1 MVTLSVEGSTG
12 SVLTYR
18 VRKESI
24 TIGAASSND
33 VVVRA
38 PGVAPKHL
46 VLQRTGDRFTFITQS
61 RQTVVLNGERRSR
74 GVLRV
79 GDRVRVGTAVLVFQ
93 GIEEED
99 GETDTPQETIAS
111 QDGAGSPAPV
121 SAAGARKELV
131 VYNETSRLA
140 EARQELVQLFRA
152 TRRQEVLPSLR
163 GFFERFFPGSQTM
176 LAWMDGEGRLQPLAS
191 NWTED
196 PPEVPGRAF
205 EELRDPGRYAVLR
218 RGYRETGIWPVI
230 PDGWRPAAY
239 LLVEAP
245 GELGESDRTLAS
257 EVVTLLAAHW
267 EGVENTGSLYA
278 SWEDVTRQR
287 LAEELPGTSRSIELL
302 RENVLAA
309 AKGHDS
315 VLIAGRP
322 GSGRTFAATLI
333 AQLHPAGALPF
344 EIVQG
349 REGDPEALRAELFG
363 GPGRGEGVTGRV
375 QGGVVIVRDVH
386 LLPVATQREIAAAIQ
401 ASEGSGASARV
412 RWIVTVPDNLL
423 EVVNEGR
430 LEPALFSATQTHL
443 LSVPSLASRKE
454 DLPLIVVRLLDLI
467 TAEQGKTVRGIALET
482 LNDLLGRSWEG
493 EMAELLGELRRLV
506 SATPSGEMVRGDSR
520 RALPADTGSLGD
532 DASGRV
538 FTFLEETDDLK
549 VVVPAVERLLIDR
562 VLRRVKGN
570 QSKAARILNI
580 SRGALI
586 AKVKEYDIPDY
597 RYLRR
602 QRG

>member
-1 MVTLSVEGSTG
+1 MVTLAVEGSTG

-38 PGVAPKHL
+38 PGVAPRHL

-79 GDRVRVGTAVLVFQ
+79 GDRVRIGTAVLVFQ
-93 GIEEED
+93 GTGEENVEP
-99 GETDTPQETIAS
+99 ETPQEAVS
-111 QDGAGSPAPV
+111 SGNGSVNAVPV
-121 SAAGARKELV
+121 SVPGARKELV

-152 TRRQEVLPSLR
+152 TRRQEVLPSLQ
-163 GFFERFFPGSQTM
+163 GFFERFFPNSRAM
-176 LAWMDGEGRLQPLAS
+176 LAWMDGEDRLQPLAS

-205 EELRDPGRYAVLR
+205 EELREPGRYAVLR
-218 RGYRETGIWPVI
+218 KGYRETGVWPVI

-239 LLVEAP
+239 LLVEAH

-257 EVVTLLAAHW
+257 EVVTMLAAHW
-267 EGVENTGSLYA
+267 EGVENTGSLYT

-302 RENVLAA
+302 RENVLLA

-315 VLIAGRP
+315 VLIAGRS
-322 GSGRTFAATLI
+322 GSGRTFTATLI
-333 AQLHPAGALPF
+333 ARFHPAGALPF

-349 REGDPEALRAELFG
+349 REGDPEAFRTELFG
-363 GPGRGEGVTGRV
+363 GSGRGEGAAGRAR
-375 QGGVVIVRDVH
+375 GGVVIVRDVH

-401 ASEGSGASARV
+401 ASEGSGVPARV

-423 EVVNEGR
+423 EIVNEGR
-430 LEPALFSATQTHL
+430 LEPSLFSAAQAHL

-493 EMAELLGELRRLV
+493 EMTELLGELRRLV

-520 RALPADTGSLGD
+520 PVLPPDT
-532 DASGRV
+532 
-538 FTFLEETDDLK
+538 
-549 VVVPAVERLLIDR
+549 VPT
-562 VLRRVKGN
+562 
-570 QSKAARILNI
+570 
-580 SRGALI
+580 SRWSF
-586 AKVKEYDIPDY
+586 
-597 RYLRR
+597 R
-602 QRG
+602 QWNGC